1 MRHPT
6 GAASCCASSSCPDPV
21 WIPVPRPL
29 QELDATASRRARPG
43 AWLRAVVWLVEAGLH
58 RRAGATT
65 LVVARDLAGRMDYR
79 LGFVL
84 YDLEGT
90 AARCGVSAAT
100 VKRHVR
106 VLRELG
112 ALVWQRH
119 GTKRNLHLPG
129 RRYAGMATIY
139 AATIPAAYD
148 SAMGHRLEGAGY
160 GARVCGV
167 TDAGRDRAVE
177 AAQERRRAVHNSAA
191 GKRSSGGCAPHSSA
205 PHHDLRTADVS
216 GKSNYTSRRRATAD
230 RGRRSP
236 LQVARDIAVARQVRP
251 LVAWTQ
257 CEGLRRLA
265 YALRPLIDRGLDAR
279 DIAAE
284 LCGSAVGWRP
294 VRPAAWITAVLARDR
309 EVPVGH
315 GGTEPPEAFR
325 RAVTEVRESSAES
338 AGGVVSADGID
349 GLTRAEVV
357 RLRSAAVTDPGLV
370 LAALENLG
378 ERDTRRLYTNRI
390 VDEVLLYEFTRVR
403 RGCTDRGRL
412 QA

>member
-1 MRHPT
+1 M
-6 GAASCCASSSCPDPV
+6 
-21 WIPVPRPL
+21 

-160 GARVCGV
+160 GARVCGM